1 MITFKGIESGPVAFP
16 GFLSLTPYL
25 TIETIQEKTKK
36 KRRLSRLLVRVKGVR
51 CVGAQ
56 AQVMMGKARS
66 PKGVQGA

>member
-1 MITFKGIESGPVAFP
+1 MITFKGIESGPVDFP

-25 TIETIQEKTKK
+25 TIETIQEKTK